1 MKKMFLLLVFAAVS
15 AFLPAESNIEHA
27 KKIAL
32 DFLDAELKEA
42 SLMIARPDLY
52 DALMEGLDEKTTD
65 YSEGADTVFDIDTEI
80 IGNWDLFRCGEIENT
95 RLGIMRTDIY
105 LYTDIYSDMKYTFQF
120 NTDNT
125 VDFFGDTFF
134 WYSVYGTAILM
145 VNFYGGDP
153 LDSYSYEIFE
163 LHLSKID
170 ENEYIAFLRDMVES
184 PSMWADIGIFR
195 KNIH

>member
-1 MKKMFLLLVFAAVS
+1 MLLVFAALS
-15 AFLPAESNIEHA
+15 AFLPAESNIEQA

-32 DFLDAELKEA
+32 DFLDAELEEA
-42 SLMIARPDLY
+42 SSMSDIPELY
-52 DALMEGLDEKTTD
+52 DVLMEGLDEKTTD
-65 YSEGADTVFDIDTEI
+65 YSEGADTGFDIDTEI
-80 IGNWDLFRCGEIENT
+80 IGNWELFRCGEIENT
-95 RLGIMRTDIY
+95 RSGIMKTGIHLYEDIY
-105 LYTDIYSDMKYTFQF
+105 CVLIYTFQF

-134 WYSVYGTAILM
+134 WYSVYSTAVLL

-153 LDSYSYEIFE
+153 LDPYSYEIFE

-170 ENEYIAFLRDMVES
+170 ENEYIGLLRDMVES

-195 KNIH
+195 KKIH

>member
-1 MKKMFLLLVFAAVS
+1 
-15 AFLPAESNIEHA
+15 
-27 KKIAL
+27 
-32 DFLDAELKEA
+32 
-42 SLMIARPDLY
+42 
-52 DALMEGLDEKTTD
+52 
-65 YSEGADTVFDIDTEI
+65 
-80 IGNWDLFRCGEIENT
+80 
-95 RLGIMRTDIY
+95 
-105 LYTDIYSDMKYTFQF
+105 MKYTFQF